1 MGINISTI
9 ATKLTIKATIVKANI
24 GTIQEL
30 MSLVNVLVM
39 PLVAL
44 TNLMWRRSLI
54 NQNLPSQI
62 IQKTRPPLSR

>member
-1 MGINISTI
+1 MGINISKI
-9 ATKLTIKATIVKANI
+9 AIKLTIKTTIVKENI
-24 GTIQEL
+24 GKIQEL

-54 NQNLPSQI
+54 NQIPPSQI
-62 IQKTRPPLSR
+62 IQKTKPPLSR